1 MKSLT
6 VSRLTS
12 FALLTTF
19 LIGSLLNADAQNRW
33 SRKAKETY
41 YPSSIDNS
49 EQPSLVYAPKSD
61 KGKRPL
67 LVALHTWS
75 DDFKQEGGQPLFGD
89 WCIQNEWFMIHPN
102 FRGKNRTPSALGS
115 ELAVA
120 DIVSAVDYMKSKYNV
135 DENRIYLVGVS
146 GGGHMSLLMA
156 GRHPEIWAGVSAW
169 CGISDI
175 QAWWEQKS
183 EDGPERYA
191 SEIEKAC
198 GGKPGIDLEATKQAR
213 ARSPLSYLENAGSV
227 NLDINHGID
236 DGRKGSVPFT
246 HSLNAF
252 NLLIPESDRISKELI
267 NAFYE
272 TQKVPDGLESD
283 PLNDPVYGKKHP
295 IFRKVTPTARITI
308 FKGGHEI
315 IHEAALNWLNQQAK
329 GKPADWK
336 VSEHIKIR

>member
-1 MKSLT
+1 MKLFT
-6 VSRLTS
+6 HSRFTRI
-12 FALLTTF
+12 ALLTAF
-19 LIGSLLNADAQNRW
+19 ILGSLLNADAQNRW

-49 EQPSLVYAPKSD
+49 EQPSLVYAPKAD
-61 KGKRPL
+61 KGDRPL

-75 DDFKQEGGQPLFGD
+75 DDFTQEGGQPLFGD
-89 WCIQNEWFMIHPN
+89 WCIQNDWFMIHPN
-102 FRGKNRTPSALGS
+102 FRGKNRTPNALGS

-120 DIVSAVDYMKSKYNV
+120 DIVSAVDYMKSQYNV

-169 CGISDI
+169 CGITDI

-183 EDGPERYA
+183 AFGPERYA

-198 GGKPGIDLEATKQAR
+198 GGKPGIDLEATRQAR

-252 NLLIPESDRISKELI
+252 NLVVPESDRFSKEEI
-267 NAFYE
+267 KVFYD
-272 TQKVPDGLESD
+272 TQKAPAGLQSD
-283 PLNDPVYGKKHP
+283 NLNDPIYGKNKP
-295 IFRKVTPTARITI
+295 VFRKSTATSRITL

-315 IHEAALNWLNQQAK
+315 VHEAALNWLSLQTK
-329 GKPADWK
+329 GKPAVWK
-336 VSEHIKIR
+336 VTEHIKIR